1 MTVNLCAV
9 CDGPMP
15 PPKSRGRR
23 AEFCS
28 MVCRQRA
35 AIRRRRAARLLEYA
49 MRLQELADGPRLG
62 EVRFMESAER
72 MAERAEGLRERA
84 REELRGLP
92 L

>member
-1 MTVNLCAV
+1 
-9 CDGPMP
+9 
-15 PPKSRGRR
+15 
-23 AEFCS
+23 
-28 MVCRQRA
+28 
-35 AIRRRRAARLLEYA
+35 